1 MSTDLEKRVEKL
13 EEWMDHLPRIINTS
27 FDEAEAQRDV
37 IKARIDRLQT
47 DFEGLRTDFEGLRT
61 DLKAD
66 IADVRADMAGMRS
79 DIAQLSAKFDAMPRV
94 IAEMLAARE

>member
-1 MSTDLEKRVEKL
+1 MSVDLEKRVEKL
-13 EEWMDHLPRIINTS
+13 EEWMEHLPRIINTS
-27 FDEAEAQRDV
+27 FDEAEAQRDL

-47 DFEGLRTDFEGLRT
+47 D
-61 DLKAD
+61 LKAD
-66 IADVRADMAGMRS
+66 IAEVRADMAGMRS